1 MKSYRDRA
9 ETEFGITQPEAIIPE
24 SAHAAFIKGC
34 HYFGIKLVYAKKSS
48 DWRVDVQDVKRLLN
62 RNTIMVVASAPSFPH
77 GVIDPIE
84 EIGELLKN
92 YPQTGLHVD
101 ACLGGFILP
110 WLQQL
115 GVLKKKFDFEIP
127 RVTSIS
133 ADLHKYGF
141 APKGASVILYR
152 NSEYRKHQYFAYCD
166 WSGGLYCS
174 PALQGSRAGGP
185 MAGAW
190 AVFVHMGKKGFLE
203 TAAHY
208 HQAYST
214 IIDG

>member
-1 MKSYRDRA
+1 MRSRCIGPI
-9 ETEFGITQPEAIIPE
+9 TELG
-24 SAHAAFIKGC
+24 
-34 HYFGIKLVYAKKSS
+34 
-48 DWRVDVQDVKRLLN
+48 
-62 RNTIMVVASAPSFPH
+62 
-77 GVIDPIE
+77 
-84 EIGELLKN
+84 EILKD

-115 GVLKKKFDFEIP
+115 GYLTKKYDFEVS

-141 APKGASVILYR
+141 APKGNSVILWR
-152 NSEYRKHQYFAYCD
+152 NTEYRRFQYFSYCD
-166 WSGGLYCS
+166 WSGGMYCS

-190 AVFVHMGKKGFLE
+190 AVLVHMGKKGFHE
-203 TAAHY
+203 TAEHY
-208 HQAYST
+208 YKAFTTVLEGIRSIEELQVVGNPDACTIAYQSST
-214 IIDG
+214 LDIYKVADAMDKRGWVVNKLQNPRCLQLQVGSRRNFDAEGYVEV